1 MQPFRLSL
9 VIIGI
14 FVAFGCGFS
23 QEKATSHEQMI
34 HQFFQ
39 DVAKCRQSGHAP
51 SFAPIVSATGVT
63 YVLPSSA
70 KRFTKFEKPLRARLQ
85 AMNEKPAN
93 EDEVLFLPIL
103 IRLQEHNGNTKTREL
118 PDGLSEVT
126 ILKVW
131 VK

>member
-1 MQPFRLSL
+1 MHPFRLSL
-9 VIIGI
+9 AIIGI
-14 FVAFGCGFS
+14 FAAYDCGFS
-23 QEKATSHEQMI
+23 QERAISDEQMI
-34 HQFFQ
+34 REFFQ

-63 YVLPSSA
+63 YGLPTSA
-70 KRFTKFEKPLRARLQ
+70 SHFTKFAKPLRARLQ

-103 IRLQEHNGNTKTREL
+103 IRLQDHNGNTKTREL
-118 PDGLSEVT
+118 SDGLIEVSV
-126 ILKVW
+126 LPRW